1 MASEVMQVELQFL
14 AFAAKLFAAA
24 MISSAH
30 PPDDGQQIYLDRK
43 GKDEIV
49 HTSLENQ
56 FNTFM
61 GDPMKVR
68 KKPRIHP
75 IIQMMAQEWR
85 AAEAEQRMPNWGIF
99 TLDYVSEHCNAQR
112 EAHTDWHLHISTL
125 DFTVYLQGIPDDRHW
140 WITGL
145 PPPQGDP
152 DTIEDPAAPMPAA
165 WPTPPFALS
174 PPAPRGSPD
183 VIYMMY
189 TCRDDNLIGTGLTQR
204 ADILIAY
211 PSYFMPPKAASEL
224 TQVETQ
230 FLAIAARLFTAAMTF
245 LAHPPDDGQQAYLV
259 RKVKDEII
267 LVGNQFKKFMGDPSK
282 HTKKPRMHPI
292 IQIMSEEWKAAEVE
306 QRMPDWGIFTLD
318 HISGYYHA
326 QREAHSDWH
335 PDLSTLDLSRY
346 LQGLQ
351 NHRRWW
357 VTGLPPPQGDVD
369 VAMEVMAA
377 PAQPSAPVSAASPM
391 MPDAPATSK
400 GKARALPPAGSSD
413 PYDMDSTPSAQGRAS
428 DTSLPRVQVDDA
440 SPPPPAQRRHLDV
453 QPLVA
458 TGDYRCGTCK
468 NPKVNNAECVSQI
481 NDNRLTYK
489 CAFCAERR
497 RPCAPAASWAQPIV
511 RLMKFRNLDLPPGV
525 EAAYGPSAVGTSS
538 ISPGENLESRVNSLE
553 AKMDYVIP
561 VLNALA
567 GTQGIIPSS
576 LPGYI
581 QLPPARRSASPS
593 HHSLSSPGLAITS
606 LGLTD
611 LPSESQ
617 SRSSS
622 RSDSSD
628 SLLKHNVGEAA
639 LRPLCTSEAEV
650 LETPAARQPSSN
662 EIVVSHLVYVC
673 TSLMI
678 WRLARCQG

>member
-1 MASEVMQVELQFL
+1 
-14 AFAAKLFAAA
+14 
-24 MISSAH
+24 
-30 PPDDGQQIYLDRK
+30 
-43 GKDEIV
+43 
-49 HTSLENQ
+49 
-56 FNTFM
+56 
-61 GDPMKVR
+61 
-68 KKPRIHP
+68 
-75 IIQMMAQEWR
+75 
-85 AAEAEQRMPNWGIF
+85 
-99 TLDYVSEHCNAQR
+99 
-112 EAHTDWHLHISTL
+112 
-125 DFTVYLQGIPDDRHW
+125 
-140 WITGL
+140 
-145 PPPQGDP
+145 
-152 DTIEDPAAPMPAA
+152 
-165 WPTPPFALS
+165 
-174 PPAPRGSPD
+174 
-183 VIYMMY
+183 
-189 TCRDDNLIGTGLTQR
+189 
-204 ADILIAY
+204 
-211 PSYFMPPKAASEL
+211 MPPKAASEL

-245 LAHPPDDGQQAYLV
+245 SAHPPDDGQQAYLV

-292 IQIMSEEWKAAEVE
+292 IQIMSEEWKVAEAE
-306 QRMPDWGIFTLD
+306 QHMPDWGIFTLD
-318 HISGYYHA
+318 HISGYCHA

-351 NHRRWW
+351 NHSMVHRSA
-357 VTGLPPPQGDVD
+357 

-377 PAQPSAPVSAASPM
+377 PVQPSAPVPAASPM
-391 MPDAPATSK
+391 MPDVPATSK
-400 GKARALPPAGSSD
+400 GKARTLPPAGSSD
-413 PYDMDSTPSAQGRAS
+413 PYGAPPTLNAPHDALYVFRCPRQQPGAEPMQGTFSTTPSDDFEDCTLSDMIADMDSTPSAQGRVS
-428 DTSLPRVQVDDA
+428 DMSLPRVQVM
-440 SPPPPAQRRHLDV
+440 
-453 QPLVA
+453 
-458 TGDYRCGTCK
+458 CGTCK

-497 RPCAPAASWAQPIV
+497 RPCAPVASWAQPIV
-511 RLMKFRNLDLPPGV
+511 HLMKFRNLDLPPGV
-525 EAAYGPSAVGTSS
+525 EATYGPSAVGTLS

-553 AKMDYVIP
+553 AKMDYVIL

-581 QLPPARRSASPS
+581 QLPPAHRSASPS

-617 SRSSS
+617 SRPSS

-639 LRPLCTSEAEV
+639 LRLLRMSKAEV
-650 LETPAARQPSSN
+650 LETPVAHQPSSN

-673 TSLMI
+673 TSWMI
-678 WRLARCQG
+678 WCLTCCQGRRGTSPAVQDEGRTCLRWKDWKIGQRTICQALRHYVISKIWCLAHRT

>member
-1 MASEVMQVELQFL
+1 MAFELTQVELQFL

-24 MISSAH
+24 MIFSAH

-43 GKDEIV
+43 VKDEI
-49 HTSLENQ
+49 TSLETQ
-56 FNTFM
+56 FNAFM

-75 IIQMMAQEWR
+75 IIQIMAQEWR

-112 EAHTDWHLHISTL
+112 EAHTDWHLHLLTL
-125 DFTVYLQGIPDDRHW
+125 YFTVYLQGIPDDRCW
-140 WITGL
+140 SITGL

-152 DTIEDPAAPMPAA
+152 DKMT
-165 WPTPPFALS
+165 
-174 PPAPRGSPD
+174 
-183 VIYMMY
+183 
-189 TCRDDNLIGTGLTQR
+189 DNLIGTGLT
-204 ADILIAY
+204 
-211 PSYFMPPKAASEL
+211 ASEL
-224 TQVETQ
+224 TQVEAQ

-245 LAHPPDDGQQAYLV
+245 SAHPPDDGQQAYLV
-259 RKVKDEII
+259 RKVKDEI
-267 LVGNQFKKFMGDPSK
+267 
-282 HTKKPRMHPI
+282 
-292 IQIMSEEWKAAEVE
+292 EWKVAEAE

-318 HISGYYHA
+318 HISGYCHA

-369 VAMEVMAA
+369 
-377 PAQPSAPVSAASPM
+377 
-391 MPDAPATSK
+391 
-400 GKARALPPAGSSD
+400 
-413 PYDMDSTPSAQGRAS
+413 DMDSTPSAQGRAS

-440 SPPPPAQRRHLDV
+440 SPPPPAQRRRLDV

-497 RPCAPAASWAQPIV
+497 RPCAPAASWAQPIIH
-511 RLMKFRNLDLPPGV
+511 LMKFRNLDLPPGV
-525 EAAYGPSAVGTSS
+525 EATYGPSAVGKSS

-553 AKMDYVIP
+553 AKMDYVIL

-581 QLPPARRSASPS
+581 QRHQLVDQLPPAITPYLPLDLPS
-593 HHSLSSPGLAITS
+593 HHWGLLTRHLSHSHVPVPGQIA
-606 LGLTD
+606 
-611 LPSESQ
+611 Q
-617 SRSSS
+617 
-622 RSDSSD
+622 
-628 SLLKHNVGEAA
+628 HNVGEAA
-639 LRPLCTSEAEV
+639 LRPLRTSEAEV

-662 EIVVSHLVYVC
+662 EIVVSHRVYIC

-678 WRLARCQG
+678 WRLAHCQGRKGASPAMQDEGRSVRHSNGPLFV

>member
-1 MASEVMQVELQFL
+1 MAFELMQVELQFL

-24 MISSAH
+24 MIFLAH

-43 GKDEIV
+43 VKDEI
-49 HTSLENQ
+49 TSLENQ
-56 FNTFM
+56 FNAFM

-75 IIQMMAQEWR
+75 IIQIMAQEWR
-85 AAEAEQRMPNWGIF
+85 AAEAEQHMPNWGIF

-112 EAHTDWHLHISTL
+112 EAHTDWHLHLLTL
-125 DFTVYLQGIPDDRHW
+125 YFTVYLQGIPDDRHW
-140 WITGL
+140 SITSL

-152 DTIEDPAAPMPAA
+152 DTFEDPAAPMPAA
-165 WPTPPFALS
+165 WPTPLFTLS

-189 TCRDDNLIGTGLTQR
+189 TCRDDNLIGTGLT
-204 ADILIAY
+204 
-211 PSYFMPPKAASEL
+211 ASEL

-245 LAHPPDDGQQAYLV
+245 SAHPPDDGQQAYLV

-292 IQIMSEEWKAAEVE
+292 IQIMSEEWKAAEAE

-318 HISGYYHA
+318 HISGYCHA

-335 PDLSTLDLSRY
+335 PDISTLDLSRY

-369 VAMEVMAA
+369 LAMEVMAA
-377 PAQPSAPVSAASPM
+377 PAQPSAPVSAASLT
-391 MPDAPATSK
+391 MPDVPATSK

-413 PYDMDSTPSAQGRAS
+413 AYGAPPALNAPHDAPYVFRRPRRQPGAQPMQGTFSTTPSNDFEDCTLSDMIADMDSTPSAQGRAS

-440 SPPPPAQRRHLDV
+440 SPPPPAQRRRLDV

-497 RPCAPAASWAQPIV
+497 RPCAPAASWAQPIIH
-511 RLMKFRNLDLPPGV
+511 LMKFRNLNLPPGV
-525 EAAYGPSAVGTSS
+525 EATYGPSAVGKSS
-538 ISPGENLESRVNSLE
+538 ISPGENLESRVNSPE
-553 AKMDYVIP
+553 AKMDYVIL

-581 QLPPARRSASPS
+581 QPPPACQIA
-593 HHSLSSPGLAITS
+593 
-606 LGLTD
+606 
-611 LPSESQ
+611 Q
-617 SRSSS
+617 
-622 RSDSSD
+622 
-628 SLLKHNVGEAA
+628 HNVGEAA
-639 LRPLCTSEAEV
+639 LRPLHTSEAEV
-650 LETPAARQPSSN
+650 LETPAACQLSSN
-662 EIVVSHLVYVC
+662 EIVVSHRVYVC